1 MTQEQFYDLQKLGQS
16 ITRYCRAMENF
27 RSVKENRE
35 MLAKGMRQKYPNM
48 KVEAIREAIW
58 NQEEDLA
65 KTAQV
70 EFEEMR
76 MNACSLGWNFDHKD
90 VHEELTGIIRKDY
103 PSFKDIN
110 DDYVAGNN

>member
-27 RSVKENRE
+27 RAVKENRE

-48 KVEAIREAIW
+48 KIEAIRDALW
-58 NQEEDLA
+58 KQEGELE
-65 KTAQV
+65 KSAQV

-76 MNACSLGWNFDHKD
+76 MNAYSLGWNFEHKD
-90 VHEELTGIIRKDY
+90 VVEEVKGIMRKELVLL
-103 PSFKDIN
+103 KDIN
-110 DDYVAGNN
+110 V

>member
-1 MTQEQFYDLQKLGQS
+1 MTQEQFHDLQQLGQS

-27 RSVKENRE
+27 RAVKESRE

-58 NQEEDLA
+58 KQEGELEKA
-65 KTAQV
+65 AQV

-76 MNACSLGWNFDHKD
+76 MNAYSLGWNFAHKD
-90 VHEELTGIIRKDY
+90 VNIELYGIIRKTY
-103 PSFKDIN
+103 PSLKDIN
-110 DDYVAGNN
+110 V

>member
-27 RSVKENRE
+27 RAVKESRE

-48 KVEAIREAIW
+48 KVEDIRDTLW
-58 NQEEDLA
+58 KQEENLA
-65 KTAQV
+65 KAAQV

-76 MNACSLGWNFDHKD
+76 MNAYSLGWNFDHKYTD
-90 VHEELTGIIRKDY
+90 DEVKGIMRKDLVLL
-103 PSFKDIN
+103 KDIN
-110 DDYVAGNN
+110 L

>member
-27 RSVKENRE
+27 RAVKENRE
-35 MLAKGMRQKYPNM
+35 LLAKGMRQKYPNM

-58 NQEEDLA
+58 NQEGELEKA
-65 KTAQV
+65 AQV

-76 MNACSLGWNFDHKD
+76 MNAYSLGWNLDHKD
-90 VHEELTGIIRKDY
+90 ARNELAGILRKTY
-103 PSFKDIN
+103 PSLKNIN
-110 DDYVAGNN
+110 V